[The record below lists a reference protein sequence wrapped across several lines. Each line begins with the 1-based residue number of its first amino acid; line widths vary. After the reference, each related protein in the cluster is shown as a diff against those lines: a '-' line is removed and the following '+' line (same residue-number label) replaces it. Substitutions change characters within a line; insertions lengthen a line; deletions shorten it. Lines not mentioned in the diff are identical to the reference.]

1 MTWWNTDD
9 KLRTEHF
16 ILLEQN
22 GDEGELQD
30 KWYYSAKNITN
41 MTVTVYNMHTRMV
54 STKHA
59 YKDKNGKLYINN
71 GKCIGGLIS

>member
-30 KWYYSAKNITN
+30 RWYYSSKK
-41 MTVTVYNMHTRMV
+41 YY
-54 STKHA
+54 KH
-59 YKDKNGKLYINN
+59 DCNCL
-71 GKCIGGLIS
+71 